1 MTEEERKEF
10 EEFQKWKEEEK
21 KKKEALIQGE
31 TNAPSEDGSLIKED
45 DSKPKENNASS
56 DRPVAGKQVS
66 SATSILIYMGGVVGV
81 IVILCMFALSTNKNS
96 TSSTDYA
103 AAVDSDYVDSTSMPE
118 EGALAKWQYDTSKD
132 QMRGSTD
139 YSAVLYSDYNE
150 EGGSYDGGNMY
161 IIVRKAKKFGGLD
174 VFLRL
179 TNDQFGGSDYDGN
192 NYVTVK
198 FDNNSLMKFYYD
210 EGADNGTDLA
220 FIRKK
225 SAFLEALKKAKSIRI
240 EARLFS
246 AGTQQFNFHTDHPL
260 KWDH

>member
-1 MTEEERKEF
+1 MTDEERKEF
-10 EEFQKWKEEEK
+10 EEFQKWKEEK

-31 TNAPSEDGSLIKED
+31 TNAPSEDGSQIKEEN
-45 DSKPKENNASS
+45 SKPEEKNASA
-56 DRPVAGKQVS
+56 DKPIDGKSSS
-66 SATSILIYMGGVVGV
+66 SAYSIFIYMTVLLGV
-81 IVILCMFALSTNKNS
+81 IAIFCIFALTANKNS
-96 TSSTDYA
+96 SSSADYA
-103 AAVDSDYVDSTSMPE
+103 SVDSDYVDSTSMPE

-132 QMRGSTD
+132 QMRGATD